1 MASQPAFR
9 KLGLPLALP
18 WERLAPVT
26 VAVID
31 SGLDY
36 RHPAFKPEALWQ
48 NPKPGA
54 PGTPY
59 ANDLFGWDF
68 VGRHNNPKD
77 DIGHGTFV
85 TGIILAVNP
94 KARIMPLRVMNGLG
108 HGMNSAVNRAIVYA
122 VDRGARVV
130 NLSVGAKGVSALS
143 QEVVDYAR
151 ERGVLIVAAGG
162 NEGLDTA
169 QYTPAGL
176 RGVLT
181 VAGVD
186 DNDKKPNFG
195 NWGQHVALAAPG
207 VNIVSWRAAWSDFVH
222 VMTAGKEPVAANVV
236 GADRWL
242 YRASGTSFA
251 APFVSGAA
259 SVLFALYPNL
269 TAGQVARMLV
279 ESADDAEV
287 PGWDQYTGAGRLNIA
302 RAVFADPNRYLT
314 ARIARIA
321 PARQGAQ
328 TVVEVHGTADGNTLA
343 SYQVQLG
350 QGESPTSWKTVAVEK
365 DRRVVD
371 GLVAAFPVREI
382 TARGKWSVRVIV
394 QDTAGRVKE
403 ARGSLDVR

>member
-1 MASQPAFR
+1 
-9 KLGLPLALP
+9 
-18 WERLAPVT
+18 
-26 VAVID
+26 
-31 SGLDY
+31 
-36 RHPAFKPEALWQ
+36 
-48 NPKPGA
+48 
-54 PGTPY
+54 
-59 ANDLFGWDF
+59 
-68 VGRHNNPKD
+68 
-77 DIGHGTFV
+77 
-85 TGIILAVNP
+85 
-94 KARIMPLRVMNGLG
+94 
-108 HGMNSAVNRAIVYA
+108 
-122 VDRGARVV
+122 
-130 NLSVGAKGVSALS
+130 
-143 QEVVDYAR
+143 
-151 ERGVLIVAAGG
+151 
-162 NEGLDTA
+162 
-169 QYTPAGL
+169 
-176 RGVLT
+176 
-181 VAGVD
+181 
-186 DNDKKPNFG
+186 
-195 NWGQHVALAAPG
+195 
-207 VNIVSWRAAWSDFVH
+207 
-222 VMTAGKEPVAANVV
+222 
-236 GADRWL
+236 
-242 YRASGTSFA
+242 
-251 APFVSGAA
+251 VSGAA

-279 ESADDAEV
+279 ESADDTEV